1 MDFGTPSND
10 TYGRGMQNVEGY
22 YTEVNRRTNPK
33 GEFNNIDRAWR
44 SEYLKSMKLT
54 SSDAVRT
61 DLELTN
67 PDYYKARYNIFRR
80 IYRAPGH
87 FIHKNILN
95 KMFSPDMAYKIR
107 GCSAVFAG
115 MVMFGWVSMH
125 YALYRGNDWSSN
137 FGWKVFHSK
146 PVVVPGSV
154 HWPKMEAYQR
164 NSKRDYGV
172 GVQHFDHEKM
182 KKCIVTTTP
191 VNGMG

>member
-10 TYGRGMQNVEGY
+10 TYGRGLQNVEGY

-125 YALYRGNDWSSN
+125 YALYRGNDWSSVSRFQFTAIRFYVKSILN
-137 FGWKVFHSK
+137 CD
-146 PVVVPGSV
+146 
-154 HWPKMEAYQR
+154 KMY
-164 NSKRDYGV
+164 
-172 GVQHFDHEKM
+172 
-182 KKCIVTTTP
+182 
-191 VNGMG
+191 

>member
-1 MDFGTPSND
+1 MQKKSIVILKVNARSELRNGTQHQNILPPPFSLPKFRFGQRGEMDFGTPSND
-10 TYGRGMQNVEGY
+10 TYGRGLQNVEGY

-33 GEFNNIDRAWR
+33 AEFNNIDRAWR

-95 KMFSPDMAYKIR
+95 KMVSPDMAYRIR
-107 GCSAVFAG
+107 GFSAVFAG

-125 YALYRGNDWSSN
+125 YALYRGNNWA
-137 FGWKVFHSK
+137 
-146 PVVVPGSV
+146 SV
-154 HWPKMEAYQR
+154 
-164 NSKRDYGV
+164 S
-172 GVQHFDHEKM
+172 
-182 KKCIVTTTP
+182 
-191 VNGMG
+191 